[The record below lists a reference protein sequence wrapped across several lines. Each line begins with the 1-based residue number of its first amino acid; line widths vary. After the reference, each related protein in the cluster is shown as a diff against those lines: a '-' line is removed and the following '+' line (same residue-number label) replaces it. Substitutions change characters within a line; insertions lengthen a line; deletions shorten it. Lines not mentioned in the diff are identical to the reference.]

1 MLGYIKPENPG
12 VVEVPFVERLGNN
25 WYDTGDIVIIDEDGY
40 LTILGKEKDLLTLPK
55 KWSHEV
61 NKLEQGYAQ
70 KIY

>member
-1 MLGYIKPENPG
+1 
-12 VVEVPFVERLGNN
+12 
-25 WYDTGDIVIIDEDGY
+25 
-40 LTILGKEKDLLTLPK
+40 LLTLPK